1 MPALSTPALAVP
13 ALADLAPLESRVQEA
28 LTGSPYLVASNRL
41 RVEAG
46 EGRVSLHGHVGSF
59 FEKQMA
65 QEVARRI
72 DGVQQ
77 VENLLTVAWA

>member
-1 MPALSTPALAVP
+1 MYASGPASPAP
-13 ALADLAPLESRVQEA
+13 APLANRVHSA
-28 LTGSPYLVASNRL
+28 LTESPYLVAARQL

-46 EGRVSLHGHVGSF
+46 EGRVSLHGHVSSF

-65 QEVARRI
+65 QEVARRL
-72 DGVQQ
+72 DGVDR